1 MIEKFLRRL
10 LKAPYILS
18 TFEENKNLPAKTV
31 ALTELQM
38 ELVGVEP
45 RDEVFVNTA
54 HGFVV
59 SGDEATMSP
68 DLIGLVGNGPLIVR
82 RRILNTV
89 KRHLFAG
96 AWTLVGM
103 IIVCIT
109 LTGTAQMLAV
119 ILCFL
124 ALITDLF
131 QLAFKRP

>member
-18 TFEENKNLPAKTV
+18 TFEENKHLPAKTV

-38 ELVGVEP
+38 TLVGVEP
-45 RDEVFVNTA
+45 RDEVFVGNTY
-54 HGFVV
+54 GFVV
-59 SGDEATMSP
+59 AGEEPTMSP
-68 DLIGLVGNGPLIVR
+68 DLIGYVGNGPLAIR
-82 RRILNTV
+82 RRILTTV

-96 AWTLVGM
+96 AWTIVGM

-119 ILCFL
+119 VLCFL